1 MRRADRLMQII
12 QILRRHNRPVTA
24 NAIAEELEVTPR
36 TIYRDMVSLQANNVP
51 VAGEAGVGYVLGQGF
66 DLPPLMFSANEL
78 EALMLGAR
86 MVEARGDKQLVR
98 AARDAIAKIGTVV
111 PEDLRPLL
119 LEAPLFA
126 SDSAI
131 QEEDR
136 VDVAPLR
143 EAIRRGM
150 KVTIAYVDENQ
161 KPSERTIWPLA
172 IGYMVTVRMV
182 VAWCEL
188 RQDFRH
194 FRTDRIQAL
203 TVLDTHYGERRHVLM
218 KRWHA
223 HEEAQKT
230 QSSCITHNREQHV
243 NNRFR

>member
-12 QILRRHNRPVTA
+12 QILRRESRPVTA
-24 NAIAEELEVTPR
+24 SAIAEELEVTPR

-86 MVEARGDKQLVR
+86 MVEARGDKQLVP
-98 AARDAIAKIGTVV
+98 AARNAIAKIGTVV
-111 PEDLRPLL
+111 PEDLRPIL

-126 SDSAI
+126 SDTAI
-131 QEEDR
+131 QAEDN

-143 EAIRRGM
+143 EAIRRGV
-150 KVTIAYVDENQ
+150 KVTIAYVDESGNA
-161 KPSERTIWPLA
+161 SERTIWPLA
-172 IGYMVTVRMV
+172 IGHMVTVRMV

-194 FRTDRIQAL
+194 FRTDHIQ
-203 TVLDTHYGERRHVLM
+203 TMNVLDTRYSERRHVLM

-223 HEEAQKT
+223 HEEAQKK
-230 QSSCITHNREQHV
+230 QSGCEARNREQNV
-243 NNRFR
+243 NSRFR